1 MRGAEDM
8 FIENFLLDRAKRS
21 DGRPSGV
28 AATAYYSPL
37 MPPLMTAKAIVFAG
51 AKPIGPNADAVH

>member
-1 MRGAEDM
+1 M